1 MDKVGLALGG
11 LVAAG
16 GVAAAMHAMNVK
28 IIKIY
33 SKSLFH
39 LQYYVSLKCTHYCYL
54 EKEGRGRRKGS

>member
-28 IIKIY
+28 IY
-33 SKSLFH
+33 SKSSLH
-39 LQYYVSLKCTHYCYL
+39 LRYYVLFKCTCITII
-54 EKEGRGRRKGS
+54 EKKRTERRKR